1 MSTFDRLRTLRSTGL
16 RYAVAR
22 LRAERALRAA
32 GRSVS
37 DDFYLRVWSEAA
49 NELGAE
55 VSELSARFL
64 QIARGG
70 ASTRVWGYRT
80 PLDDRVTLEV
90 AADKVVSSAL
100 LRGSGVPVPRQLEF
114 DRGDL
119 ASAATFLERERAACV
134 VKPAGG
140 TGAGKGVT
148 TWVQSHADLHAAA
161 DRAGRLSARLI
172 IEEQVAGDVFRLIF
186 LDGELL
192 DAVRSRPPTV
202 TGNGRATVRRLVYAE
217 NRRRLAARGDAG
229 LAILRLDLDSR
240 LTLRRQGYTLGSVL
254 PAGARVAVKTVSN
267 QATIDDKE
275 TVRTP
280 ISPALV
286 ADCATAVAALRLRLA
301 GVDLIAPDIARPLAE
316 SGGRIAEVNGTPGLH
331 HHYNVADRANVTR
344 VAVPILERLLDDA
357 ALRPSP
363 PGVRET

>member
-1 MSTFDRLRTLRSTGL
+1 MSAFDRLRTLRSTGL

-22 LRAERALRAA
+22 LRADRRLRAA
-32 GRSVS
+32 GRSVAG
-37 DDFYLRVWSEAA
+37 DFYLRVWGEAA
-49 NELGAE
+49 SELGAE
-55 VSELSARFL
+55 VTELSARFL
-64 QIARGG
+64 QIVRDD
-70 ASTRVWGYRT
+70 ASTWVWGYRT
-80 PLDDRVTLEV
+80 PLDDLVTLEV
-90 AADKVVSSAL
+90 AADKVVSSTL

-114 DRGDL
+114 DRADV

-148 TWVQSHADLHAAA
+148 TWVQSEADLAQAAN
-161 DRAGRLSARLI
+161 RAGRLSARLI
-172 IEEQVAGDVFRLIF
+172 IEEQVAGDVFRLMF

-202 TGNGRATVRRLVYAE
+202 TGDGRATVRRLVFAE

-240 LTLRRQGYTLGSVL
+240 LTLRRQGYTPDSVI
-254 PAGARVAVKTVSN
+254 PAGMRIAVKTVSN
-267 QATIDDKE
+267 QTTIDDKE

-286 ADCATAVAALRLRLA
+286 ADCERAVAALRLRLA
-301 GVDLIAPDIARPLAE
+301 GVDLIAPDLARSLGE

-331 HHYNVADRANVTR
+331 HHYNVADRAHVTR
-344 VAVPILERLLDDA
+344 VAVPILARLLEDA
-357 ALRPSP
+357 QARRGP
-363 PGVRET
+363 R